1 MFWAVH
7 EIGSVDTVFPSLTCN
22 VTQLELMPQPLVL
35 CCCFV
40 FQGSGNLLLFLF
52 WFWFGFFV
60 FFCDFPPLPPHA
72 SSHYAQMETL
82 PTNSFV

>member
-52 WFWFGFFV
+52 WFWFGFFCI
-60 FFCDFPPLPPHA
+60 FL
-72 SSHYAQMETL
+72 
-82 PTNSFV
+82 

>member
-52 WFWFGFFV
+52 WFLFV
-60 FFCDFPPLPPHA
+60 FFC
-72 SSHYAQMETL
+72 SS
-82 PTNSFV
+82 